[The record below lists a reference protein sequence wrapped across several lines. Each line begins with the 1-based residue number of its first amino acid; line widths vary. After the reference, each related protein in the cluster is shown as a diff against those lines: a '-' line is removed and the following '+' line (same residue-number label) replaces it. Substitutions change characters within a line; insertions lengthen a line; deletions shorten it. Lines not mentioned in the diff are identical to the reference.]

1 MGLSA
6 VHPSLVSLV
15 YGTWPYGK
23 LACTVS
29 YYIAGPTSYV
39 AAVLQVCALHLN
51 KIYTLVFPLRAVG
64 RSRKLGF
71 RICVVVW
78 LLTAFNPLSL
88 IVVDSSDVHFE
99 YRAYRCMYGYTAP
112 IWKRLLLIN
121 IIIFNLLPNMIVAVT
136 TGSLMVIVKKARG
149 RVNKQGLFTAL
160 YVGFAYFIANGPLS
174 LFVIFFSSFSHLISP
189 PELRKLYEDKLYTYL
204 SFNLFLNCFANC
216 LVYFRSVT
224 SFKLYI
230 RHFFAFLP
238 KKMTMS
244 SLFNRSKE
252 H

>member
-1 MGLSA
+1 MAIICIVKQRLRLQVSQLHIMMNLSSAHPSTSTITDPERYILIAWSSIALLGSLFGNSVILLATVKYKAIRLDKVSVVLIKNIAINDLIMGLSA

-121 IIIFNLLPNMIVAVT
+121 IIIFN
-136 TGSLMVIVKKARG
+136 G
-149 RVNKQGLFTAL
+149 
-160 YVGFAYFIANGPLS
+160 VG
-174 LFVIFFSSFSHLISP
+174 
-189 PELRKLYEDKLYTYL
+189 
-204 SFNLFLNCFANC
+204 
-216 LVYFRSVT
+216 
-224 SFKLYI
+224 
-230 RHFFAFLP
+230 
-238 KKMTMS
+238 
-244 SLFNRSKE
+244 
-252 H
+252 